1 MPRARISQRPKTV
14 AELAMRANISVG
26 YYNDQPIHKDR
37 RPIQKVLQ
45 QYCQE
50 ERWYEADNKRP
61 RPDHLVE
68 KDLAELN
75 KEKGPRKLQAK
86 CFRIA
91 TNLVRAVQ
99 MMTGQASA
107 ESTERQLRYISDNKL
122 PTDAGYIRLIILAP
136 IFLGQQRTR
145 TKGKEYEQEAEDL
158 KGKLH
163 KMEKSAIPKGEAGE
177 WQKRLHALAGRVMS
191 FHMSPLLMGEM
202 MNYRAVQMLL
212 KGGDWNG
219 IPIQSVA
226 SVMESNPHAEE
237 FSWLPTL
244 QDVQEIRP
252 NEIYDASYNPRL
264 AKTLAFIHSCVKST
278 KSERPAQGAA
288 PIAGGGI
295 QFPRQAA
302 GGEQFQSQTTGMPFP
317 APSYGQLSGSS
328 LVATQPGPYSQQYGQ
343 PVLETPA
350 MGQCTGIQTTN
361 YGQVSYTNWSSP
373 APAGQSCTDFQS
385 ANYGQ
390 QYSGQQYNAQQGQT
404 SHMVHKATTPRAHWD
419 MAHRLMAH
427 RAPAHRVA
435 IHRATIPRAMI
446 PRAAAHKVAAHR
458 TTTPGEAKGATSID
472 NAAHSYLLDSSSWF
486 ILNKGNCWIV
496 PCPGMW
502 T

>member
-1 MPRARISQRPKTV
+1 MTNLFTRTV
-14 AELAMRANISVG
+14 
-26 YYNDQPIHKDR
+26 DR
-37 RPIQKVLQ
+37 FKKILQ

-50 ERWYEADNKRP
+50 ERWYEADNNKRP

-75 KEKGPRKLQAK
+75 KEKDPRKLQAK

-158 KGKLH
+158 KGKLQ
-163 KMEKSAIPKGEAGE
+163 KMEKSGIPKGEAGE
-177 WQKRLHALAGRVMS
+177 WQKRLHALAGR
-191 FHMSPLLMGEM
+191 
-202 MNYRAVQMLL
+202 MLL

-302 GGEQFQSQTTGMPFP
+302 GGEQFQPQTAGMPFP
-317 APSYGQLSGSS
+317 APSYGQFSGSS
-328 LVATQPGPYSQQYGQ
+328 LVATQPGPYIQQYGQ

-350 MGQCTGIQTTN
+350 MGQGTGIQTTN

-373 APAGQSCTDFQS
+373 APAGQSYTDFQS

-404 SHMVHKATTPRAHWD
+404 SQAYGTQSYNPQGTLGYGTP
-419 MAHRLMAH
+419 
-427 RAPAHRVA
+427 
-435 IHRATIPRAMI
+435 TYG
-446 PRAAAHKVAAHR
+446 
-458 TTTPGEAKGATSID
+458 TPGSGTQGRGTQD
-472 NAAHSYLLDSSSWF
+472 YNPRGGQRRH
-486 ILNKGNCWIV
+486 
-496 PCPGMW
+496 
-502 T
+502 